1 MSTNSNDTI
10 TIKDIARLCGVG
22 VSTVSRAIND
32 HQDINP
38 ETKALILETI
48 KKYGYVPN
56 NSARNLK
63 RVDAATIAILVKGIA
78 NPFFTN
84 MIRVIEDEAQKR
96 KYSVELRHVEYEEDE
111 TDIALELVKEKRLR
125 GIIFLGGF
133 FANSAPKLSMLNI
146 PFVIISGG
154 CIPESLDKQNYSSY
168 NVDDVEEAYKVTKFL
183 IDYGHRD
190 IAILAGEKDSIS
202 VGQLRIDGYK
212 RALKEAKIPIR
223 DNYILHMK
231 DEIEY
236 YSFANG
242 YENMRSLLK
251 SGVPVTAVFAISDV
265 LAIGAC
271 RAIKDAGLRVPEDIS
286 VVGFD
291 GIDLGRYSNPSLTT
305 LKQPAAEIADASSEL
320 LFDLIEGRKQNQ
332 HRVYEG
338 ELVIRESVCL
348 RK

>member
-1 MSTNSNDTI
+1 MNNSNEII
-10 TIKDIARLCGVG
+10 TIKDIARICGVG

-38 ETKALILETI
+38 ETKTLILDTI

-63 RVDAATIAILVKGIA
+63 RVDATTIAILVKGIA
-78 NPFFTN
+78 NPFFTS

-96 KYSVELRHVEYEEDE
+96 KYSVELRHVEYGEDE
-111 TDIALELVKEKRLR
+111 VDIALELIKEKRLR
-125 GIIFLGGF
+125 GIIFLGGYF
-133 FANSAPKLSMLNI
+133 SHSEDKLSILNI
-146 PFVIISGG
+146 PFVLVSAG
-154 CIPESLDKQNYSSY
+154 CIPETLNKEIYSSY
-168 NVDDVEEAYKVTKFL
+168 TVDDEEEGYKVTKYL
-183 IDYGHRD
+183 IDQGHRD
-190 IAILAGEKDSIS
+190 IAILSGERDSMS
-202 VGQLRIDGYK
+202 VGQLRANGYK
-212 RALKEAKIPIR
+212 RALEEAGIDVR
-223 DNYILHMK
+223 EELILTMK

-251 SGVPVTAVFAISDV
+251 KGTKITAVFAISDV

-271 RAIKDAGLRVPEDIS
+271 RAIKEAGLRVPEDIS

-305 LKQPAAEIADASSEL
+305 LKQPAEEIADASSVL

-332 HRVYEG
+332 HRVFGG
-338 ELVIRESVCL
+338 ELVLRESVCA